1 MTVAGRNEAAEG
13 TAGRRILFATE
24 NALGW
29 NALLPIFIRLRQRT
43 DITLS
48 SIAVSYTV
56 ADAYKSWRF
65 KSKESENI
73 FRDLYVP
80 ADDVEVLAWDIFVVS
95 HSLRIIDISPHQH
108 IVSVPHGAGF
118 GSGSYSLEKYSQS
131 TLYCGFSP
139 EEAGYIADHTGEP
152 PPANRFI
159 ATGAPRNDR
168 FAPFLGAPLAE
179 RTEKKR
185 RLKSKALRQTS
196 HWCWSRPTGR
206 QTASCAP
213 SVAGFWMPWLRLR
226 GHAKLF
232 KSRTQTCGKIRS
244 STVTIPRPD
253 GPAKRDFRQHG
264 FVTRWTRGIR
274 LARQKYSMTSK
285 ARTR

>member
-65 KSKESENI
+65 KSKELENI

-131 TLYCGFSP
+131 TLYSGFSP

-185 RLKSKALRQTS
+185 RLKSKALRRTS
-196 HWCWSRPTGR
+196 HWCWSRPTGLDAR
-206 QTASCAP
+206 RHPAH
-213 SVAGFWMPWLRLR
+213 LRWR
-226 GHAKLF
+226 DSGCPGSA
-232 KSRTQTCGKIRS
+232 CGGMRNCS
-244 STVTIPRPD
+244 N
-253 GPAKRDFRQHG
+253 
-264 FVTRWTRGIR
+264 
-274 LARQKYSMTSK
+274 LARKPVGRSAVRQLRSQDPMVQPKGIFVSMDS
-285 ARTR
+285 